1 MIDQWV
7 RSIIARKFVCEMS
20 DARDIIE
27 RLITN
32 CQVEMQDLKR
42 LSSFCC
48 EGFLHDPMHL

>member
-1 MIDQWV
+1 
-7 RSIIARKFVCEMS
+7 MS

-27 RLITN
+27 RLIITN
-32 CQVEMQDLKR
+32 CQIEMQDLKR